1 VSIKSIWIKGVTRS
15 GKTTRLVNIF
25 SEWVKQE
32 FKRNKASKI
41 HFPKPLTPAIL
52 VFSANDD
59 NKRELADQLSQV
71 IPGSYPFLSKTPL
84 GFISDEVIL
93 FWPLLFETLQLKA
106 QFPLKLRPETEQ
118 ELATRLWH
126 SEILPEDIELFGSEF
141 RFVRRILD
149 LLQLAGASG
158 ILPET
163 IPDRLESGLPQLW
176 QNLAAKTP
184 LFNPTQRIGDLLL
197 NWRKWCL
204 ERGLLTYG
212 LIYELYWRY
221 LLPNSVYQGH
231 LTRRFQAIFADNVD
245 DYPAIAQDI
254 FTFLL
259 DQGKLGVF
267 TYNPDGKVRL
277 GLNADPHYLENI
289 SKRCQIEEI
298 PLKTGLAEPLGES
311 IIKLVTDPSFII
323 KLPNSIQTIQTI
335 SRADLLRKVA
345 DTIIEAIKKG
355 EIQPQ
360 EIGIIAPGLDEI
372 ARYTFLEIF
381 SHQNI
386 PIEPLNEQRP
396 LISSPL
402 VRGLL
407 TLLGLIYPGN
417 GRLIDRDS
425 VAEML
430 VILSQKP
437 QTKGFLPEIDP
448 VRGGLLADTCY
459 HLDPDYP
466 RLLPVETFQRWDRLG
481 HRATT
486 AYQNILKWIE
496 DHQILI
502 QKNPIPNPIVILDH
516 AIKYFLANGNY
527 LTYDQLSPL
536 RELVE
541 TAQHYWEVDRRLRQ
555 NEPQLNTPMASVGQF
570 IKLLRQGTITA
581 NPRPFRPLGNKIG
594 AITLATIFQY
604 RSLRSSHRWQFWLD
618 AGSVLWSQGGA
629 SNLFAA
635 PLFLRE
641 WEGKP
646 WCPED
651 DILMDQERLNR
662 IIWDL
667 LGRTTERVY
676 LCHSDLGVNGNE
688 QLGPLSMISYQNLKD
703 EE

>member
-1 VSIKSIWIKGVTRS
+1 VSIKSIWIQGVTRS
-15 GKTTRLVNIF
+15 GKTTRLINIF
-25 SEWVKQE
+25 REWVKQE

-204 ERGLLTYG
+204 NRGLLTYG

-245 DYPAIAQDI
+245 DYPAIAQDL
-254 FTFLL
+254 FTFFL

-277 GLNADPHYLENI
+277 GLNADPHYLETI
-289 SKRCQIEEI
+289 SKRCKIEEI

-311 IIKLVTDPSFII
+311 IIKLVTDPGFLI

-335 SRADLLRKVA
+335 SRAELLRKVA

-437 QTKGFLPEIDP
+437 QIKGFLPEIDP

-486 AYQNILKWIE
+486 AYQEILKWIE

-502 QKNPIPNPIVILDH
+502 QKNPIPNPIVILDR
-516 AIKYFLANGNY
+516 AIKHFLANGNY

-555 NEPQLNTPMASVGQF
+555 NESQLNTNIASVGQF

-604 RSLRSSHRWQFWLD
+604 RSLRSYHRWQFWLD
-618 AGSVLWSQGGA
+618 AGSVLWSQGGS

-641 WEGKP
+641 WTGKP

-651 DILMDQERLNR
+651 DILIDQERLNR

-667 LGRTTERVY
+667 LGRTTERIY

-688 QLGPLSMISYQNLKD
+688 QLGPLAVVSYQNLQN
-703 EE
+703 E